1 MSMDA
6 HAVKPAAPRRA
17 EKSLLSDEERRRLA
31 LRKQMGKAFAWL
43 TFSTVAL
50 ALAFIAILFYDTVTD
65 VFSWQIVEPANSGE
79 TFAWSRAP
87 FGGERVIRLELLE
100 AQVAQGELSPQ
111 EAREQVIEFLSDPE
125 EKRLFEA
132 RNRVELMWYTQ
143 DGPFRWVMTSG
154 SDDFEANI
162 DLFGIN
168 GYLRELRDELA
179 EEDAEELEAQQR
191 ELLSRLQNA
200 NLGWGPGFG
209 NVGLLRASL
218 EEGQSLYLNP
228 WLDWS
233 FFQQNASRNPA
244 VAGIRTA
251 LAGTLWVVLLVILL
265 AVPVGVGASIYLEE
279 YAPNN
284 RFTRFL
290 EVNIRNLAGVPSII
304 YGILGLYVFVRL
316 MNFGPSILPAA
327 LTLSLLILPVIINTG
342 REAIRAVPS
351 SLRQA
356 SYGLGATKWQTV
368 SQVVLP
374 NSIPGIVTGVIL
386 SIARAIGETAP
397 LLLIGA
403 AAFVPY
409 LPDGVLSPYTVIPV
423 QIYSWVAENDAEFRR
438 VASAGIVTLL
448 ALLIA
453 LYSVAFYIR
462 QRFERKW

>member
-1 MSMDA
+1 MSMNA
-6 HAVKPAAPRRA
+6 HATKQAAPPRA
-17 EKSLLSDEERRRLA
+17 KKSLLSDEDRRRLT
-31 LRKQMGKAFAWL
+31 LRKQLGKAFAWL
-43 TFSTVAL
+43 TLSAVVL
-50 ALAFIAILFYDTVTD
+50 ALAFITILFYDTVTD
-65 VFSWQIVEPANSGE
+65 VFSWQVVEPANSGE

-87 FGGERVIRLELLE
+87 FGGERVIRLELQE
-100 AQVAQGELSPQ
+100 AQVAQGELSPA
-111 EAREQVIEFLSDPE
+111 EAREQVDEFLNDPE
-125 EKRLFEA
+125 EKRLFKA

-143 DGPFRWVMTSG
+143 DGPFRWVVTNG
-154 SDDFEANI
+154 RDDFEANI

-168 GYLRELRDELA
+168 RYLKELRDDLVSESELA
-179 EEDAEELEAQQR
+179 LQQQ
-191 ELLSRLQNA
+191 ELLDALQNA
-200 NLGWGPGFG
+200 RLGWGTGFG
-209 NVGLLRASL
+209 NVDLLRASL
-218 EEGQSLYLNP
+218 GEGQNLYLNP

-244 VAGIRTA
+244 VAGIRSA

-265 AVPVGVGASIYLEE
+265 SVPIGVGAAIYLEE
-279 YAPNN
+279 YARDN

-316 MNFGPSILPAA
+316 LRFGPTILPAA
-327 LTLSLLILPVIINTG
+327 LTLSLLILPVIIITG
-342 REAIRAVPS
+342 REAIRAVPD

-368 SQVVLP
+368 SRVVLP
-374 NSIPGIVTGVIL
+374 NSVSSIVTGIIL
-386 SIARAIGETAP
+386 AVARAIGETAP

-409 LPDGVLSPYTVIPV
+409 LPDGIFSPYTVIPV

-453 LYSVAFYIR
+453 LYGVAFYVR